1 MLLEYDSGWSCVTS
15 QRRNM
20 ITHGSDRCP
29 RMGRFLAKVYRRA
42 SRVTTSAS
50 VGTVLLLLSLIQ
62 GAAGQMQPGLH
73 RSNPA
78 ATGFPRVLDL
88 EANRGE
94 STGVP
99 GRDSLG
105 PMLPAAGPVITSPLA
120 MTTTLGQPFTYQFE
134 ATGATTLEVT
144 GLPEGLQFD
153 PLLSAIVGTPLVEG
167 TYQVGL
173 IAFAPDGSITSETL
187 ILTIQPTPKSGPVI
201 ISSTS
206 ATGRTGSPFSFQVI
220 TSGASAA
227 ARLSATGLPPD
238 LRVDPVTGLI
248 SGTPTADGS
257 TAVDLIV
264 TDGTQVATDTLQLT
278 FSSDLARP
286 VIVSPSAATLI
297 SGQSFTYT
305 IEAPISNPPDTVS
318 YQLIGQLPPGL
329 GFDPVA
335 GVISGFFGG
344 KFQSSPSPEL
354 SGGVITNVQLF
365 ATNSDGTGT
374 IPLVF
379 FLPPSGVVNI
389 STRLDVG
396 TGDDVLIGGFIIT
409 GNAPK
414 KVLIR
419 AIGPSLG
426 NAVPPVA
433 GALPDPVL
441 ELHFP
446 DGTFVTNDNWQDS
459 QEAEIEATG
468 IPPTNP
474 LESAM
479 VATLAP
485 LDPMV
490 SGSGAYTVVVRG
502 KNGGTG
508 VGLVEVYDLGTAS
521 LDISSQAQ
529 LANISTRG
537 DVQTGDNV
545 MIGGIIVQGSAAA
558 NILARAIGPELTVQ
572 GVAGALQDTTLDL
585 YDGSGT
591 LLASNDDWQSTQEQQ
606 IIDTTIPPTDARES
620 AIVATLNPG
629 NYTAIVRGKNN
640 TTGVAL
646 VEAYVLP

>member
-1 MLLEYDSGWSCVTS
+1 M
-15 QRRNM
+15 
-20 ITHGSDRCP
+20 
-29 RMGRFLAKVYRRA
+29 A
-42 SRVTTSAS
+42 
-50 VGTVLLLLSLIQ
+50 TV
-62 GAAGQMQPGLH
+62 
-73 RSNPA
+73 
-78 ATGFPRVLDL
+78 
-88 EANRGE
+88 
-94 STGVP
+94 
-99 GRDSLG
+99 
-105 PMLPAAGPVITSPLA
+105 
-120 MTTTLGQPFTYQFE
+120 GQPFTYQFE
-134 ATGATTLEVT
+134 ATGAVSLEVT

-153 PLLSAIVGTPLVEG
+153 PSISAIVGTPAIDG

-173 IAFAPDGSITSETL
+173 IAFGPDGSLTSETL
-187 ILTIQPTPKSGPVI
+187 MLTIQPPPRSGPII

-206 ATGRTGSPFSFQVI
+206 ATGRTGSPFSFQVV

-227 ARLSATGLPPD
+227 ARLSTAGLPTGLSAD
-238 LRVDPVTGLI
+238 SVTGII
-248 SGTPTADGS
+248 SGTPAKDGS
-257 TAVDLIV
+257 TAVDLTV
-264 TDGTQVATDTLQLT
+264 TDGTQVATGSLQLT

-286 VIVSPSAATLI
+286 VIVSPGAATLI
-297 SGQSFTYT
+297 SGQSFSYT
-305 IEAPISNPPDTVS
+305 IEAPTNPPDTVA
-318 YQLIGQLPPGL
+318 YQLIGQLPAGL

-335 GVISGFFGG
+335 GVISGFFQG
-344 KFQSSPSPEL
+344 KSQSAPTPQL

-396 TGDDVLIGGFIIT
+396 MSDDVLIGGFIIT

-419 AIGPSLG
+419 AIGPSLA

-537 DVQTGDNV
+537 NVQTGDNV
-545 MIGGIIVQGSAAA
+545 MIGGIIVKGSAAA
-558 NILARAIGPELTVQ
+558 NVLARAIGPELTAQ
-572 GVAGALQDTTLDL
+572 GVANALQDTTLDL
-585 YDGSGT
+585 YNGNGT
-591 LLASNDDWQSTQEQQ
+591 LLASNDEWQSTQEQE
-606 IIDTTIPPTDARES
+606 IIDTTIPPTDPRES
-620 AIVATLNPG
+620 AIVATLDPG